1 MPWTGITQR
10 NLSRRSGDRRG
21 VTTGSKRQQTWISDS
36 WLRHASISASITRMA
51 TLHVR
56 DVPDETYEALRER
69 AAERRTSISAEAIRL
84 LERALRTDRARVN
97 ELLAEIEATRIEA
110 RPGAPSPAELI
121 RRDRDER

>member
-1 MPWTGITQR
+1 
-10 NLSRRSGDRRG
+10 
-21 VTTGSKRQQTWISDS
+21 
-36 WLRHASISASITRMA
+36 MA

-97 ELLAEIEATRIEA
+97 ELLAEIEATRVAA
-110 RPGAPSPAELI
+110 RPGAPTPAELI